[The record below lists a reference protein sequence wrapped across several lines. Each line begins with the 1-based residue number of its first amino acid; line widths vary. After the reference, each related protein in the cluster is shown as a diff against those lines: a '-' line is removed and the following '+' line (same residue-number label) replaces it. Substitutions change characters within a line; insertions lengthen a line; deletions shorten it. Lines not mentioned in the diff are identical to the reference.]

1 MSFSTD
7 SLFIAAI
14 TTDDD
19 IMETIGR
26 RVYDT
31 AIPLPDEDADNV
43 PVPYVIVTFDGLNND
58 ETTKDDPYESE
69 NDQVTI
75 GVLVT
80 AENRY
85 ALANLTRDIRKCIY
99 DYMMTNLADT
109 NDFPIEDYSF
119 SADAVQFDQFKPCF
133 WQTLRYVCN
142 VTNTITE
149 DEQD

>member
-7 SLFIAAI
+7 SIFIAAI
-14 TTDDD
+14 TADDD

-31 AIPLPDEDADNV
+31 AIPLPDEDAENV

-58 ETTKDDPYESE
+58 ETTKDNPFESE

-75 GVLVT
+75 SVLVT
-80 AENRY
+80 AENLS

-99 DYMMTNLADT
+99 DYMMANLADT

-119 SADAVQFDQFKPCF
+119 SADAKQFDQFKPCF
-133 WQTLRYVCN
+133 WQTLRYVCD